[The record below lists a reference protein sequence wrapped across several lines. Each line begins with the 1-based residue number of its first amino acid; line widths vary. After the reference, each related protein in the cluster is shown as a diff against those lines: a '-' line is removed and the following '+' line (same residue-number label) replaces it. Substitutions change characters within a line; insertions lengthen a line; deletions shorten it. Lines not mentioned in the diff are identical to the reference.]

1 RAAGHRAR
9 YLPARRRTV
18 SDLPGGPAGA
28 GPAPDWRG
36 SVGRAVPEQGR
47 PQGSV
52 GPPLPVP
59 EPGRGWPAL
68 RPLHARRRRRSRR
81 HRQQPRCHQLGR
93 RQRVSR
99 QCRRGFTLIE
109 MTVVLVVIAIGM
121 TLAVPLIEGGFDSRE
136 VRRAAR
142 QIAATMVH
150 CRVEAVSK
158 AAPQELVIN
167 PERNLIA
174 TPDGGRGAVLRERA
188 IIERVDGGAVLG
200 DGAVQVLFY
209 PNGSTSGADV
219 VVASRRDRSRNRLR
233 ITLDPLVGTV
243 RVQDAPA
250 GGRTPGQAASRCS
263 RAASRTP

>member
-1 RAAGHRAR
+1 M
-9 YLPARRRTV
+9 
-18 SDLPGGPAGA
+18 
-28 GPAPDWRG
+28 
-36 SVGRAVPEQGR
+36 
-47 PQGSV
+47 
-52 GPPLPVP
+52 
-59 EPGRGWPAL
+59 
-68 RPLHARRRRRSRR
+68 
-81 HRQQPRCHQLGR
+81 
-93 RQRVSR
+93 SR

-158 AAPQELVIN
+158 AAPQGLVIN

-174 TPDGGRGAVLRERA
+174 TSDWGRWSVLTDRA

-243 RVQDAPA
+243 RVQDAE
-250 GGRTPGQAASRCS
+250 S
-263 RAASRTP
+263 